1 MTLTRVSAKKRK
13 RVFLLRADGK
23 YFKNGGRRYIRKN
36 RIKLPPYRHKILKKS
51 P

>member
-23 YFKNGGRRYIRKN
+23 HLRAAAGGIFVKTAQNFRLAA
-36 RIKLPPYRHKILKKS
+36 IKY
-51 P
+51 

>member
-23 YFKNGGRRYIRKN
+23 YFKNGGSGIFVKTAQNFRLAA
-36 RIKLPPYRHKILKKS
+36 IKY
-51 P
+51 